1 MNRTAITALRRLRQY
16 ELEKEE
22 WKLQARQREEMDMLA
37 VCTHAQNRLGNE
49 MLVDIGTSALDW
61 KRRADGVRELGH
73 EFETAQRQF
82 RLAQQARNEQIQAV
96 LNAKRR
102 VEIVDRLLERDDD
115 ARRAERDQIERKLLD
130 DLAAGRATQP
140 EFAGI

>member
-22 WKLQARQREEMDMLA
+22 WKLQARQRDEMSMLT
-37 VCTHAQNRLGNE
+37 VCTQVQNRLGCE
-49 MLVDIGTSALDW
+49 MVAEVGTSALDW
-61 KRRADGVRELGH
+61 KRRSDGVREIGH
-73 EFETAQRQF
+73 EFETAQKQY

-96 LNAKRR
+96 LSAKRR
-102 VEIVDRLLERDDD
+102 VEIVDRLLERDEE
-115 ARRAERDQIERKLLD
+115 ARRAERDQLERKLLD